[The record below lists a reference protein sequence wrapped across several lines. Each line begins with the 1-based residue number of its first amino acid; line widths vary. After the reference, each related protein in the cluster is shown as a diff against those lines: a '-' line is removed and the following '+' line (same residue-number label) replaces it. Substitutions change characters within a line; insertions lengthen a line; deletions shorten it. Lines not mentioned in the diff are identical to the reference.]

1 MVVRIKGRK
10 IKTPNR
16 RGGFRGCPPS
26 LPSPPSMPGMAGWLA
41 TARLPA
47 VVAISYSAVHGSY
60 KSRIFACSTI
70 VTHSCPSVYVPPRTF
85 SSAMALLQSR
95 TSDAIACVQATKSP
109 HSFSA
114 SSKPVMVAFSWWMR
128 ALSACAFVLALRTP
142 VSTALLCALK
152 SALTR
157 SLPATSTAAAIISGA
172 RDDALCAKR
181 SASCRAP
188 EHAAALSASAAA
200 KPGAVVVGLGAGG
213 GSRGSILLDM
223 LVETD
228 AEMGRR
234 GEVNARYYF

>member
-1 MVVRIKGRK
+1 MLWFESKPQIGAEVLGVSL
-10 IKTPNR
+10 
-16 RGGFRGCPPS
+16 PPS
-26 LPSPPSMPGMAGWLA
+26 LPPLRAMPGMAACCGCY
-41 TARLPA
+41 
-47 VVAISYSAVHGSY
+47 IIQYSTWQLQ
-60 KSRIFACSTI
+60 KQNFACSTI

-128 ALSACAFVLALRTP
+128 ALSACAFVLAVRTP

-234 GEVNARYYF
+234 GR

>member
-1 MVVRIKGRK
+1 MLWFESKPQIGAEVLGVSLA
-10 IKTPNR
+10 
-16 RGGFRGCPPS
+16 PS
-26 LPSPPSMPGMAGWLA
+26 LPPLRAMPGMAGCLLWLLYH
-41 TARLPA
+41 TVQYIWQLQ
-47 VVAISYSAVHGSY
+47 
-60 KSRIFACSTI
+60 KQNFACSTI

-128 ALSACAFVLALRTP
+128 ALSACAFVLAVRTP

-228 AEMGRR
+228 AEMGGR
-234 GEVNARYYF
+234 GR